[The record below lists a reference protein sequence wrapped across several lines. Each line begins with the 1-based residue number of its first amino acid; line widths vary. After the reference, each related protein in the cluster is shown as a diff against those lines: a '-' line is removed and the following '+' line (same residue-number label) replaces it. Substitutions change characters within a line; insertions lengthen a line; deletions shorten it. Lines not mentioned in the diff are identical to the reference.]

1 MALEYASTSSRNRMP
16 DTAAASSRHEHNNVP
31 GNDKNGNSS
40 ENATS
45 HVDDGENYSV
55 DIKSLMSIFQAQPA
69 DSSRRNM
76 SASRQRELGKKYTVK
91 AYNSPEIKRKSFQP
105 FDTSDTAEPSQSQ
118 GSHKE
123 NSASVHDS
131 DNTASESV
139 NGNVVRSESVEE
151 FEDYFDKTS
160 YAERFSSS
168 RALFLQYDKQL
179 ESSSALPRKP
189 NNVVDHDANAMKS
202 ESSTKH
208 NFPAK
213 VDVVEEKPRKES
225 FSEEQRKKESSI
237 KQAAPPKVDIVEDIQ
252 RSGPSST
259 KQSAPANAD
268 VVVEEPVTKVKSAV
282 QQYSAPLSTNANLQ
296 QGAKAK
302 QQAGAQSIPT
312 KPDVRTGGAAPVETA
327 KSQRNG
333 EQSFAKGASAVDKN
347 AKASVFIKPPV
358 KTADSGNANK
368 DKMKKSSSVDTNNEE
383 FVAAD
388 VREKLKVNRLSKK
401 YDRSLSAEEEEVAKP
416 SVAVAVELERHV
428 QIDMKLTDERVFVE
442 SAPAAV
448 VAEKFPDSPVPVPA
462 AVAPHIHLSG
472 DAHLLLD
479 EVERKN
485 TGHEH
490 HEHAPLVAE
499 ESHAVHVAPVS
510 DATAASRRSVRDSV
524 KEMEHES
531 GTIDSYRQ
539 VLRQSRKA
547 ERVVPHTGDDRSS
560 LHRHSAHDEKQPDKD
575 SKERKDFSITAAA
588 QEEKTANAVLSASS
602 NQNNV
607 NAPEV
612 SVSNPVIEKV
622 EVASTSSHKKLEKKA
637 SLEEIDAAL
646 KMADNYWQSNGAVS
660 PVIKSDAIVKSS
672 SKDDVVTS
680 RGEDSRSV
688 VVGVSPLSAEAKT
701 NAVPAVRTESTSSSS
716 TEDSYEPEP
725 QHVTVI
731 NVGGSPEHHVR

>member
-16 DTAAASSRHEHNNVP
+16 DTAAARSRHEHNNVP

-45 HVDDGENYSV
+45 HVDEGENYSV
-55 DIKSLMSIFQAQPA
+55 DIRSLMSIFQARPA
-69 DSSRRNM
+69 DSSRRNV

-131 DNTASESV
+131 DNTAPESV

-179 ESSSALPRKP
+179 ESSSAPPRKP

-213 VDVVEEKPRKES
+213 VDIIEEKPRKES
-225 FSEEQRKKESSI
+225 SSEEQRKRESSI
-237 KQAAPPKVDIVEDIQ
+237 KQAAPPKVDVVEDIQ

-259 KQSAPANAD
+259 KPSTPAIAD

-282 QQYSAPLSTNANLQ
+282 QQYSAPPSTNANLQ
-296 QGAKAK
+296 QGAKVK
-302 QQAGAQSIPT
+302 QQAGAQSIPA
-312 KPDVRTGGAAPVETA
+312 KPDVRTSGAAPLETG

-347 AKASVFIKPPV
+347 AKASVFTKPPV

-401 YDRSLSAEEEEVAKP
+401 YDRSMSAEEEVAKP

-428 QIDMKLTDERVFVE
+428 QVDTKLADERVFVE

-448 VAEKFPDSPVPVPA
+448 VAEKFPDSPVPA

-490 HEHAPLVAE
+490 HEHAPSVAE
-499 ESHAVHVAPVS
+499 ESHAVHAVPVS

-531 GTIDSYRQ
+531 GTIDSYRE
-539 VLRQSRKA
+539 VLRQSRKG
-547 ERVVPHTGDDRSS
+547 ERIVPHTGDDRSS
-560 LHRHSAHDEKQPDKD
+560 LHRHSAHEEKQPDKD
-575 SKERKDFSITAAA
+575 SKEKKDFSIAGAA
-588 QEEKTANAVLSASS
+588 QEEKTANAVLPASS

-612 SVSNPVIEKV
+612 SVSVPVMEKV

-672 SKDDVVTS
+672 SKDDVATD

-725 QHVTVI
+725 EHVTVI